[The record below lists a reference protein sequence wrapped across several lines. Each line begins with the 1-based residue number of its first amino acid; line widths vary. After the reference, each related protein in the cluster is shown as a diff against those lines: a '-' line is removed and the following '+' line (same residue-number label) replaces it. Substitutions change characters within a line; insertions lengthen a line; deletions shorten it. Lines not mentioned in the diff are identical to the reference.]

1 MTIIVI
7 QNVDHR
13 LFDVN
18 VRVLHA
24 FHDGKHPN
32 GHSVLHHVAPVRS
45 YFDLWKIIKSCLV
58 GTLVK
63 AAPKPSNTQDALLAG
78 LDDMGSVEGLRE
90 VVAASIAGK
99 SPDIA

>member
-1 MTIIVI
+1 M
-7 QNVDHR
+7 
-13 LFDVN
+13 
-18 VRVLHA
+18 
-24 FHDGKHPN
+24 
-32 GHSVLHHVAPVRS
+32 
-45 YFDLWKIIKSCLV
+45 V

-99 SPDIA
+99 SPDIV